1 MPLLLTKTLRDL
13 RHRTLRSLL
22 TLVGI
27 VVGVAGVVAIS
38 YTARNLAAAQAA
50 VYADASQADLAVGA
64 QDVSPLV
71 RNVLERL
78 DNVAL
83 VEGRVYDITRGS
95 GDERAARWPD
105 LRLIGVA
112 DFGDM
117 RVNRVDLVEGRWPGP
132 GEATLD
138 ASSRALLPL
147 GLGDTLYVRHST
159 GEAPTALRLVGF
171 TRTPAR
177 LDSAIL
183 NEATAYA
190 PIADVRRTRGIA
202 GDNRLLFRL
211 EDPKEGNKT
220 AGQIGRA
227 LGQRGVAVSF
237 VQLRDPQNQEGRREL
252 ATLLLLLAVFSAI
265 GAALSGFLVGN
276 TVSAIMAEEMRQVGI
291 MKALGAGRLRLVR
304 VYLLPALALGAA
316 GTALGLPLGVAGGDA
331 LGRYLGGKLSLEL
344 PAFTPSGRE
353 VALAVAVGLGVP
365 VVAAVVPAWRGAGL
379 PPGWCAP
386 TASSGPTGGR
396 RSTGC
401 CARSGGSRRWG

>member
-1 MPLLLTKTLRDL
+1 MVPPEANMPLLLTKTLRDL

-95 GDERAARWPD
+95 GDRQAARWPD
-105 LRLIGVA
+105 LRLIAV
-112 DFGDM
+112 
-117 RVNRVDLVEGRWPGP
+117 
-132 GEATLD
+132 
-138 ASSRALLPL
+138 
-147 GLGDTLYVRHST
+147 
-159 GEAPTALRLVGF
+159 
-171 TRTPAR
+171 
-177 LDSAIL
+177 
-183 NEATAYA
+183 
-190 PIADVRRTRGIA
+190 
-202 GDNRLLFRL
+202 DNRLLFRL

-276 TVSAIMAEEMRQVGI
+276 TVSAIMA
-291 MKALGAGRLRLVR
+291 
-304 VYLLPALALGAA
+304 
-316 GTALGLPLGVAGGDA
+316 
-331 LGRYLGGKLSLEL
+331 
-344 PAFTPSGRE
+344 
-353 VALAVAVGLGVP
+353 
-365 VVAAVVPAWRGAGL
+365 
-379 PPGWCAP
+379 
-386 TASSGPTGGR
+386 
-396 RSTGC
+396 
-401 CARSGGSRRWG
+401 

>member
-1 MPLLLTKTLRDL
+1 
-13 RHRTLRSLL
+13 
-22 TLVGI
+22 
-27 VVGVAGVVAIS
+27 
-38 YTARNLAAAQAA
+38 
-50 VYADASQADLAVGA
+50 
-64 QDVSPLV
+64 
-71 RNVLERL
+71 
-78 DNVAL
+78 
-83 VEGRVYDITRGS
+83 
-95 GDERAARWPD
+95 
-105 LRLIGVA
+105 
-112 DFGDM
+112 
-117 RVNRVDLVEGRWPGP
+117 
-132 GEATLD
+132 
-138 ASSRALLPL
+138 
-147 GLGDTLYVRHST
+147 
-159 GEAPTALRLVGF
+159 
-171 TRTPAR
+171 TPAR
-177 LDSAIL
+177 LDAAIL

-291 MKALGAGRLRLVR
+291 MKSLGAGRMRLVG

-331 LGRYLGGKLSLEL
+331 LGSYLGGKLSLEL

-379 PPGWCAP
+379 PV
-386 TASSGPTGGR
+386 SGLVRSHGIVGAYRRAARDPLPLPVGR
-396 RSTGC
+396 VSTLGL
-401 CARSGGSRRWG
+401 